1 MTCISFCGAEGGQ
14 IHKHKAVDQRR
25 KPSQDRPKKELFVEA
40 ASLQC
45 VRLEICKRMGNP
57 RIVAPAAAYLLCV
70 CYAFWLCE
78 ARAEPTYRA
87 AIAAAPGYANAHS
100 NLPDIH
106 RARRRPSR

>member
-1 MTCISFCGAEGGQ
+1 MVTRLARFLTCISFCGAEGGQ

-57 RIVAPAAAYLLCV
+57 RNVAPARRLLCV
-70 CYAFWLCE
+70 CYAFLAMRGTRE
-78 ARAEPTYRA
+78 ARGARPRREVR
-87 AIAAAPGYANAHS
+87 
-100 NLPDIH
+100 
-106 RARRRPSR
+106 RARLTA